1 MNKLLTILLVAL
13 LAISVSAFR
22 TRVDLG
28 QSPDTNTTATDTAT
42 TTGKIFS

>member
-13 LAISVSAFR
+13 FAISVSAFR

-28 QSPDTNTTATDTAT
+28 QSVDANTTATGNATA
-42 TTGKIFS
+42 TGKIFS